1 MSYYKDTNN
10 KLHLLED
17 DAYAYL
23 LPAGAIQITEAE
35 ADTIRAAELTNPPV
49 AVPQSVTRFKA
60 KAALLNAG
68 LLDAVESLMGNE
80 TTPALARLAW
90 KEALEFERSSQTV
103 AAMAAALN
111 LSGSQLD
118 DLFIAA
124 AQIEA

>member
-1 MSYYKDTNN
+1 MSYYKDDNN

-35 ADTIRAAELTNPPV
+35 ADTIRAAELTNQPPV

-80 TTPALARLAW
+80 NTPALSRLAW
-90 KEALEFERSSQTV
+90 KEALEFERNSQTV
-103 AAMAAALN
+103 AAMADALN

-124 AQIEA
+124 AQI